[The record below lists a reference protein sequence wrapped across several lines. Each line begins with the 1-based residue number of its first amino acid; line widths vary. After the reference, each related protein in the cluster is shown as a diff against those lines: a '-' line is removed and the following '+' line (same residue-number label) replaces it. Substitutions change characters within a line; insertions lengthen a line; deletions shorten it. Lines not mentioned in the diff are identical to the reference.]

1 MRRMTKWMSAVLS
14 FGLCLFVGFTQ
25 TAAQAAELPGATVAD
40 SGGTTSMREVMAAT
54 GSSLVIPGVVLVSLV
69 VVAAIAGGVS
79 LFKRRRGGK

>member
-40 SGGTTSMREVMAAT
+40 SGGTTSMREVMA
-54 GSSLVIPGVVLVSLV
+54 GVVLVSLV

-79 LFKRRRGGK
+79 LFMRRRGGK

>member
-54 GSSLVIPGVVLVSLV
+54 GSSLVIPGVVRLREVSRCSCV
-69 VVAAIAGGVS
+69 DAVASNAYPPP
-79 LFKRRRGGK
+79 FT

>member
-40 SGGTTSMREVMAAT
+40 SGGTTSMREV
-54 GSSLVIPGVVLVSLV
+54 IPGVVLVSLV

-79 LFKRRRGGK
+79 LFMRRRGGK

>member
-14 FGLCLFVGFTQ
+14 FGLCLFVRFTQ

-79 LFKRRRGGK
+79 LFMRRRGGK

>member
-69 VVAAIAGGVS
+69 VAAIAGGVS
-79 LFKRRRGGK
+79 LFMRRRGGK